1 MKQLYILITLWLCS
15 QSIKAQPTGQVY
27 QYFDGANTTPSTSIL
42 VSIQTSSTNIWQIGK
57 PQKTLFSSASTTP
70 NVIVT
75 DTLNYYPVNNK
86 SIFTF
91 YVANS
96 LWVPNAILAV
106 RWKQKLDM
114 DQGKDGGIVEYSTN
128 SGATWLNTLNNSMVY
143 NYYGWLPANKDT
155 LPSGEFCF
163 SGTDNVWRDI
173 WLCLFP
179 SVTSMNDTIYFRY
192 TFKSDSVN
200 TNKEGWMMDNFMAYF
215 THIHPVKQLSQ
226 EEYMNVYP
234 NITDGILNVEAK
246 KYSEN
251 DAILKM
257 ELLDMQ
263 GKVLESYGHN
273 KLKVVL
279 DISKYP
285 PGMYYLNVTTNVKST
300 SHTIL
305 LEKH

>member
-1 MKQLYILITLWLCS
+1 MKKLYILITLWLCS
-15 QSIKAQPTGQVY
+15 QSIKSQIGTYY

-42 VSIQTSSTNIWQIGK
+42 VTIPSSSTNVWQIGK
-57 PQKTLFSSASTTP
+57 PQKPLFSSASTTP

-75 DTLNYYPVNNK
+75 DTVNYYPSSNT
-86 SIFTF
+86 STFTF
-91 YVANS
+91 YVRNTMMGPMSIMA
-96 LWVPNAILAV
+96 L

-114 DQGKDGGIVEYSTN
+114 DQGLDGGIVEYSTN
-128 SGATWLNTLNNSMVY
+128 SGVTWVNSLNNPSVY

-173 WLCLFP
+173 WLCVGP
-179 SVTSMNDTIYFRY
+179 GVTSINDTIYFRY
-192 TFKSDSVN
+192 TFKSDAVN
-200 TNKEGWMMDNFMAYF
+200 TNKEGWMIDNFLAYY
-215 THIHPVKQLSQ
+215 TYAHPVKQLSQ
-226 EEYMNVYP
+226 AEYMNVYP
-234 NITDGILNVEAK
+234 NITEGILNVEGK
-246 KYSEN
+246 KYNED

-257 ELLDMQ
+257 ELLDVE

-285 PGMYYLNVTTNVKST
+285 AGMYHLNVTTNVKST

>member
-1 MKQLYILITLWLCS
+1 MKQLYILITLLFCS
-15 QSIKAQPTGQVY
+15 QSFKAQPSTFY

-42 VSIQTSSTNIWQIGK
+42 VSIQSSSTNIWQIGK

-75 DTLNYYPVNNK
+75 DTVNYYPVNNT
-86 SIFTF
+86 SSFTF
-91 YVANS
+91 SVSNTFFPNS
-96 LWVPNAILAV
+96 ILAL

-128 SGATWLNTLNNSMVY
+128 NGISWVNTLNNPMVY
-143 NYYGWLPANKDT
+143 NYYGYLPANKDT

-163 SGTDNVWRDI
+163 SGTDNVWRDV
-173 WLCLFP
+173 WLCLPP
-179 SVTSMNDTIYFRY
+179 SVTSLNSTIFFRY

-200 TNKEGWMMDNFMAYF
+200 TNKEGWMIDNFMSYY
-215 THIHPVKQLSQ
+215 TYIHPVKQLSQ
-226 EEYMNVYP
+226 AEYMNVYP
-234 NITDGILNVEAK
+234 NVTNGILNVEGK
-246 KYSEN
+246 KLSED

-257 ELLDMQ
+257 ELLDLQ

-285 PGMYYLNVTTNVKST
+285 PGMYHLNVTTNVKST

-305 LEKH
+305 LEKN